1 MNLLLQ
7 PYARPSKTI
16 NDNYLITIA
25 NKFDLLNAV
34 NNSSSAT
41 KPDLS
46 EFLLAHPDGKAKIW
60 ALGENSNSKAVY
72 SKIKVGDLVLFHGD
86 KLIYGYGV
94 ISSKTIWLKN
104 NYIWPSGENWDY
116 IYSLSDFV
124 EIPVGSRVTR
134 ESLRQ
139 LFPKV
144 GHLSAFFI
152 DLENLGISQEEVI
165 RHLQITPPYV
175 SAKSEIS
182 VTRGPKNPPILG
194 ERFKDRKTIWKA
206 FGGQWQQGIVTFP
219 GENTV
224 NAFSDENGPYPDY
237 RDPETGVIE
246 YRGQGLTGEQRL
258 ILGNKLLEDARL
270 SKDPVRYWHRPSGES
285 WIFDSWVVV
294 ADRSIVIE
302 EDINSVS
309 SRRILW
315 FLIPVESPIKEKWPL
330 EIKNAPILKL
340 EDVKNEKP
348 KKLNDLLKDYQK
360 ISSQLELEIAGKIVS
375 SSPRTQYKRRK
386 EARDLVIAR
395 SANLCEY
402 DKCTGMPPDVNR
414 QGLAILQVDHIVA
427 LAEGGPDIPSNM
439 IALCPNCHGAKTYG
453 LHSENM
459 SKRFKL
465 LVERKEK
472 LFR

>member
-7 PYARPSKTI
+7 PYARPTNSI
-16 NDNYLITIA
+16 YDNYLITIA
-25 NKFDLLNAV
+25 KKFDLLKAV
-34 NNSSSAT
+34 NNSASKT

-46 EFLLAHPDGKAKIW
+46 DFLVAHPDGKAKIW
-60 ALGENSNSKAVY
+60 ALGDNLNSKTVF
-72 SKIKVGDLVLFHGD
+72 SKIKIGDLVLFHGN

-94 ISSKTIWLKN
+94 ISSKIFWPN
-104 NYIWPSGENWDY
+104 NNSVWPSGKNWNY
-116 IYSLSDFV
+116 IYSLSDFA
-124 EIPVGSRVTR
+124 EIPAGSRVTR
-134 ESLRQ
+134 DTLRQ

-152 DLENLGISQEEVI
+152 NLNDLGLSQSDVI
-165 RHLQITPPYV
+165 RHLQVTPPYV
-175 SAKSEIS
+175 KEKSVVSIS
-182 VTRGPKNPPILG
+182 RGPGNPPILG

-219 GENTV
+219 GEKIV

-270 SKDPVRYWHRPSGES
+270 SKEPVRYWHRPSGGS
-285 WIFDSWVVV
+285 WKFDSWVVV
-294 ADRSIVIE
+294 ADRSLVIE
-302 EDINSVS
+302 EDTNAISA
-309 SRRILW
+309 RRILW
-315 FLIPVESPIKEKWPL
+315 FLIPVASSQSENWPL
-330 EIKNAPILKL
+330 EVKNAPILKL
-340 EDVKNEKP
+340 EEINKENP
-348 KKLNDLLKDYQK
+348 KTLIDLLKEYKK
-360 ISSQLELEIAGKIVS
+360 ISSQLELEQSGKTVTYG
-375 SSPRTQYKRRK
+375 PRTQYKRRK

-395 SANLCEY
+395 SRNLCEY

-427 LAEGGPDIPSNM
+427 LAEGGPDIPRNM

-453 LHSENM
+453 MHSEIM

-472 LFR
+472 LL

>member
-1 MNLLLQ
+1 MTE
-7 PYARPSKTI
+7 PK
-16 NDNYLITIA
+16 
-25 NKFDLLNAV
+25 
-34 NNSSSAT
+34 
-41 KPDLS
+41 S
-46 EFLLAHPDGKAKIW
+46 EFQVVHHLFSFHFFSFHI
-60 ALGENSNSKAVY
+60 VY

-104 NYIWPSGENWDY
+104 KYIWPSGENWDY
-116 IYSLSDFV
+116 IYSLNDFV

-152 DLENLGISQEEVI
+152 DLESVGISQGDVI
-165 RHLQITPPYV
+165 RHLQVTRPYV
-175 SAKSEIS
+175 NAKNVMS
-182 VTRGPKNPPILG
+182 VARGPENPPILG

-219 GENTV
+219 GEKIV
-224 NAFSDENGPYPDY
+224 NAFSDENGPYQDY
-237 RDPETGVIE
+237 RDPETGIIE

-270 SKDPVRYWHRPSGES
+270 NKEPVRYWHRPSGES

-315 FLIPVESPIKEKWPL
+315 FLIPIDSPIKDNWPL
-330 EIKNAPILKL
+330 EIKNAPVLNL
-340 EDVKNEKP
+340 TDVRNEEP
-348 KKLNDLLKDYQK
+348 KKLKDLLKDYQK
-360 ISSQLELEIAGKIVS
+360 ISSQLELEIAGKIIS

-395 SANLCEY
+395 SKNSCEY
-402 DKCTGMPPDVNR
+402 DKCNGMPPDVNR

-439 IALCPNCHGAKTYG
+439 IALCPNCHAAKTYG
-453 LHSENM
+453 LHSKKM

-465 LVERKEK
+465 LVQRKEE
-472 LFR
+472 LLR

>member
-7 PYARPSKTI
+7 PYARPSKTK

-25 NKFDLLNAV
+25 NKFDLLKAV
-34 NNSSSAT
+34 NNSSSKT

-60 ALGENSNSKAVY
+60 ALGQNSNSKAVY

-94 ISSKTIWLKN
+94 ISSKIIWLKN

-116 IYSLSDFV
+116 IYSLNDFV

-152 DLENLGISQEEVI
+152 DLESVGISQGDVI
-165 RHLQITPPYV
+165 RHLQVTPPYV
-175 SAKSEIS
+175 NAKNVIS
-182 VTRGPKNPPILG
+182 VTRGPENPPILG

-219 GENTV
+219 GEKIV

-270 SKDPVRYWHRPSGES
+270 SKEPVRYWHRPSGES

-315 FLIPVESPIKEKWPL
+315 FLIPIDSPVKENWPL
-330 EIKNAPILKL
+330 EIKDAPVLNL
-340 EDVKNEKP
+340 TDARNEEP
-348 KKLNDLLKDYQK
+348 KKLKDLLKDYQK
-360 ISSQLELEIAGKIVS
+360 ISSQLELEIAGKIIS

-395 SANLCEY
+395 AKNSCEY

-453 LHSENM
+453 LHSEKM
-459 SKRFKL
+459 SKRFQL
-465 LVERKEK
+465 LVQRKEE
-472 LFR
+472 LLR

>member
-7 PYARPSKTI
+7 PYARPSKTK
-16 NDNYLITIA
+16 NDNYLITIT
-25 NKFDLLNAV
+25 NKFDLLKAV
-34 NNSSSAT
+34 NNSSSKT

-60 ALGENSNSKAVY
+60 ALGENSNSKSVY

-116 IYSLSDFV
+116 IYSLNDFV

-139 LFPKV
+139 LCPKV

-152 DLENLGISQEEVI
+152 DLESVGISQGDVI
-165 RHLQITPPYV
+165 RHLQVTPPYV
-175 SAKSEIS
+175 NAKNVIS
-182 VTRGPKNPPILG
+182 VTRGPENPPILG

-219 GENTV
+219 GEKIV

-270 SKDPVRYWHRPSGES
+270 SKEPVRYWHRPSGES

-315 FLIPVESPIKEKWPL
+315 FLIPIDSPVKENWPL
-330 EIKNAPILKL
+330 EIKDAPVLNL
-340 EDVKNEKP
+340 ADVRNEEP
-348 KKLNDLLKDYQK
+348 KKLKDLLKDYQK
-360 ISSQLELEIAGKIVS
+360 ISSQLELEIAGKIIS

-395 SANLCEY
+395 SKNSCEY

-453 LHSENM
+453 LHSEKM
-459 SKRFKL
+459 SKRFQL
-465 LVERKEK
+465 LVQRKEE
-472 LFR
+472 LLR